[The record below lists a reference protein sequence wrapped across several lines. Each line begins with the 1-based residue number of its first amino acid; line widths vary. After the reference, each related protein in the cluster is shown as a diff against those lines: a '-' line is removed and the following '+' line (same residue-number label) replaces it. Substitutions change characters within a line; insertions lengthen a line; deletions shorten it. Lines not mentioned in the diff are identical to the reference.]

1 MSYRAYR
8 IWKFITILI
17 LVALTIFAINQ
28 GIAWIPIPTALAAIL
43 IMLLTRRMVKEV
55 VVDERNYTIANQ
67 ASRIT
72 FQASVIIMAFVG
84 VTLGAL
90 SRGNYPDLQP
100 YADTL
105 VFGAGGLLIIYIA
118 TILYYTGKHGGAEEL

>member
-1 MSYRAYR
+1 MSFRTYR
-8 IWKFITILI
+8 IWKFIIILI
-17 LVALTIFAINQ
+17 LVALTIFAVNQ
-28 GIAWIPIPTALAAIL
+28 GIAWIPIPAALAAIL

-55 VVDERNYTIANQ
+55 AVDERSYTIANQ

-72 FQASVIIMAFVG
+72 FQAGAIIMVFVG

-90 SRGNYPDLQP
+90 SRSNYPDLQP

-105 VFGAGGLLIIYIA
+105 VFGAGGLLIIYLA
-118 TILYYTGKHGGAEEL
+118 CILYYTGKHGGAEEL